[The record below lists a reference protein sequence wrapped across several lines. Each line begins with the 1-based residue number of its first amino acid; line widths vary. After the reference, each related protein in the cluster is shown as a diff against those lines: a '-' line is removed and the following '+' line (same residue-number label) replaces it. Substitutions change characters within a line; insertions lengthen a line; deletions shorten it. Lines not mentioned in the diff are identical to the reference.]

1 MTQRSE
7 AAHRRAE
14 RKARLM
20 NGVLNRSLTR
30 REAGLDKV
38 AKAVVAKLAPAEPP
52 DPELDH
58 PDTVAQPPRRPLV
71 P

>member
-1 MTQRSE
+1 MTRRSE

-30 REAGLDKV
+30 RDAGLDKV
-38 AKAVVAKLAPAEPP
+38 AKAVVARLAPAEPP

-58 PDTVAQPPRRPLV
+58 PDTLERPPRGPLV

>member
-38 AKAVVAKLAPAEPP
+38 AKTVVARLAPPEPP
-52 DPELDH
+52 DPELHH
-58 PDTVAQPPRRPLV
+58 PDRVDGPS
-71 P
+71 

>member
-20 NGVLNRSLTR
+20 NGVLNRSLSR
-30 REAGLDKV
+30 REAGLDRV
-38 AKAVVAKLAPAEPP
+38 AKAVVARIAPAGPP
-52 DPELDH
+52 DPDLDH
-58 PDTVAQPPRRPLV
+58 PDTVGQSPRRPLV

>member
-7 AAHRRAE
+7 TAHRRAE
-14 RKARLM
+14 RRARLM

-30 REAGLDKV
+30 RDAGLDKV
-38 AKAVVAKLAPAEPP
+38 AKAVVAKLAPAQPP
-52 DPELDH
+52 DPDLDH
-58 PDTVAQPPRRPLV
+58 PDTLEQPPRGPLV